1 MDSSSTAAMAVTP
14 VAAKRKKRQ
23 VRSIA
28 EKQLIVEEALVP
40 GASVALIA
48 RAHGVNA
55 NQLFAWR
62 KAHLAGRLI
71 DKRSKVVPTTAS
83 RLLPVTVSDAGQ
95 RLETVAADAVRTV
108 APVLSSDPSGSIHI
122 QFPKAQV
129 RVVGSADVS
138 ALRVV
143 LECLLG

>member
-23 VRSIA
+23 ARSIA

-71 DKRSKVVPTTAS
+71 DRRSKDVPTAS
-83 RLLPVTVSDAGQ
+83 LLLPVTVSDAGQ
-95 RLETVAADAVRTV
+95 RLETVAADAVRTP
-108 APVLSSDPSGSIHI
+108 APLLSSDPSGSIHI
-122 QFPKAQV
+122 RFPKAQV

-143 LECLLG
+143 LECLLR